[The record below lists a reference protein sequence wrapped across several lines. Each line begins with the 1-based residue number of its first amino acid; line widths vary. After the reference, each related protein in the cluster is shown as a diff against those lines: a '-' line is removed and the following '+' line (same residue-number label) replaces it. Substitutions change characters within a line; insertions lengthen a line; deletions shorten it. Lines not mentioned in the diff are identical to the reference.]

1 MTRSAPS
8 LGAESLRSR
17 AIPSAAVLKPCLTA
31 LAVYGAL
38 CVSYVFGISAV
49 VGDHHYPLS
58 ISSEMIALGGV
69 VTLFLAAIAGDAARP
84 ASLLS
89 WIFLTI
95 IVLPSLVMAGCG
107 GFPIEFAALAVSTF
121 VVCAAASRLRLPL
134 CLLNG
139 FIRADVAEFGSLAL
153 SIAVLAVLATTVG
166 RSGFNVDLS
175 EVYAFRAS
183 ATESMSPAL
192 LYLVHACTKV
202 MLPAALCFALHDRSV
217 LRASLCLVTWFMFFG
232 LSGHKAILAYPFV
245 TGAAFVLANS
255 RHAPLLLMGSLVTLC
270 AVGTIDL
277 LDYTSRG
284 QSSVA
289 RGWIGY
295 ALLRGSLFQPT
306 LLNYYY
312 WDFFSTTTDSLFW
325 SESRVTLGLVTSP
338 LRDRLVFTIGKVYF
352 AQPEMAANTG
362 LIGSGFANAG
372 VLGVSLYAILL
383 GTSFSWL
390 DSLRRRLPSSIICG
404 IAATPVLT
412 VLTGTDM
419 PTALLT
425 HGGLAAIF
433 LLFALRTPR
442 ENLASIR
449 RSTESPPRR

>member
-8 LGAESLRSR
+8 PRTAALR
-17 AIPSAAVLKPCLTA
+17 PGKLQSAAVTKPCLTA

-38 CVSYVFGISAV
+38 CVSYVFGISAF
-49 VGDHHYPLS
+49 VGDDHYPLS
-58 ISSEMIALGGV
+58 LSPERIALGGV
-69 VTLFLAAIAGDAARP
+69 TTLFLGAIAGDAARP

-89 WIFLTI
+89 WVFVAI
-95 IVLPSLVMAGCG
+95 IVLPSLVMAACG
-107 GFPIEFAALAVSTF
+107 GLPIDFAALALGAF
-121 VVCAAASRLRLPL
+121 VICAAASRMRLPL
-134 CLLNG
+134 PSLDG
-139 FIRADVAEFGSLAL
+139 FIRADVVEFGSLAV
-153 SIAVLAVLATTVG
+153 SIAVLAALATTVG

-175 EVYAFRAS
+175 MVYSFRAS
-183 ATESMSPAL
+183 AKESMSPAL
-192 LYLVHACTKV
+192 LYLVHVCTKV
-202 MLPAALCFALHDRSV
+202 MLPAALCFALHNRSV

-255 RHAPLLLMGSLVTLC
+255 RHALLLLMGSLVTLC
-270 AVGTIDL
+270 AIGTIDL
-277 LDYTSRG
+277 FDYDSRG

-289 RGWIGY
+289 KGWIGY

-312 WDFFSTTTDSLFW
+312 WDFFSSTKEFLFW
-325 SESRVTLGLVTSP
+325 SESRVTFGLVASP
-338 LRDRLVFTIGKVYF
+338 LQDRLVFTIGATYF

-362 LIGSGFANAG
+362 LIGSGFANG
-372 VLGVSLYAILL
+372 GLLGVALYAVLL

-390 DSLRRRLPSSIICG
+390 DSLRRRLPSSVICG

-412 VLTGTDM
+412 ILTGTDF

-425 HGGLAAIF
+425 HGGLAAFVI
-433 LLFALRTPR
+433 LLTTKSPKRPLTEMRTGAQLGPR
-442 ENLASIR
+442 H
-449 RSTESPPRR
+449 